1 MAYDLEEQEQIDEF
15 KAWWKRYGNVL
26 FNVIIALLVAYSVVQ
41 AWKYYQ
47 NKQSI
52 EASSMYQA
60 LTQVN
65 IVDVKTI
72 KMQSAKIIE
81 NYKGTPYAGRAALLA
96 AKSNYAASDSKSAK
110 AQLEWAAKNSKESAV
125 QAMANLQLAGILA
138 EEKNYDAALKT
149 LADSHDAGFEGLN
162 SDLKGDIYVAQGR
175 FDEAKKAYK
184 EALVKLD
191 ERGRYHQYTSEKLEA
206 LG

>member
-15 KAWWKRYGNVL
+15 KAWWKRYGNL
-26 FNVIIALLVAYSVVQ
+26 LTNVIIALLVAYSAVQ

-52 EASSMYQA
+52 EASSLYQG

-65 IVDVKTI
+65 ITDIKTI

-81 NYKGTPYAGRAALLA
+81 NYKSTPYAGRAALFA
-96 AKSNYAASDSKSAK
+96 AKANYAASDSKSAK
-110 AQLEWAAKNSKESAV
+110 AQLEWSAKNAKESAV
-125 QAMANLQLAGILA
+125 QAMASLQLAGILA

-162 SDLKGDIYVAQGR
+162 ADLKGDIYVAQGKLE
-175 FDEAKKAYK
+175 DAKKAYQ
-184 EALVKLD
+184 EALAKLD
-191 ERGRYHQYTSEKLEA
+191 EKGRYHQYTSEKLEA

>member
-41 AWKYYQ
+41 AWRYYQ

-52 EASSMYQA
+52 EASSLYQA

-72 KMQSAKIIE
+72 KMQSANIIE

-96 AKSNYAASDSKSAK
+96 AKANYAASDSKSAK

-162 SDLKGDIYVAQGR
+162 ADLKGDIYVAQGR
-175 FDEAKKAYK
+175 FDEAKKAYQ